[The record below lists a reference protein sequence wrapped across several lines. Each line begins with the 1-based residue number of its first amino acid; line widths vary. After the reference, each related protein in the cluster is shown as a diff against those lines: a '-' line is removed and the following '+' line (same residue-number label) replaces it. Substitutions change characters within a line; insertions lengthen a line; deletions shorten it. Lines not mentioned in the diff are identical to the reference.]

1 MKELIILSGLFL
13 ALFTLAE
20 LLYHKAGAH
29 PEHTRKLVHIGTGL
43 LTMLFPV
50 MLDSHYQV
58 MLLCGLFAI
67 ILIISQQTN
76 LLPSIN
82 KITRMSYGSLAF
94 PIAVW
99 MIFYVNKYMEF
110 NGNMKLEP
118 MLYYYVPLLTMTLA
132 DPAAALVGRKW
143 PIDKWMVGRG
153 TKSLGGSI
161 AFVLAAFILNCG
173 LFIYH
178 QDWSISITLIAAA
191 SIALTACV
199 AEFITPFGLDNI
211 TIPIV
216 AEIGLCVPANYLL

>member
-1 MKELIILSGLFL
+1 MKELLILSGLFL
-13 ALFTLAE
+13 ALFIIAE

-50 MLDSHYQV
+50 MLESHFQV
-58 MLLCGLFAI
+58 MLLCGLFAV
-67 ILIISQQTN
+67 ILIISQQTS

-82 KITRMSYGSLAF
+82 KITRLSYGSLAF

-99 MIFYVNKYMEF
+99 MIFFIYKYMEV
-110 NGNMKLEP
+110 NGSPHLEP

-132 DPAAALVGRKW
+132 DPAAALAGRKW
-143 PIDKWMVGRG
+143 PIEKWKVGRG

-161 AFVLAAFILNCG
+161 AFILAALILNTG
-173 LFIYH
+173 LFLYH
-178 QDWSISITLIAAA
+178 QDWTIGVTLLTAV
-191 SIALTACV
+191 SIALLACI

-216 AEIGLCVPANYLL
+216 AELGLCLAANYFL